1 MKADD
6 GINVT
11 GVYRSTILQQ
21 YGLKTINSNEL
32 FYESALRNFY
42 LLATRIQSQCSLA
55 VETDFVT

>member
-6 GINVT
+6 RINFTGI
-11 GVYRSTILQQ
+11 YRTTILQQ
-21 YGLKTINSNEL
+21 YGLKTINSIEL

-42 LLATRIQSQCSLA
+42 LLATRIQLQCSLA